1 MRISMK
7 LATAAC
13 ACFVALVAAE
23 STAQPVKL
31 ARLYQGRNRPAEQS
45 DTFSRKIRIARDG
58 RVSVSNVSGDI
69 TVSAVA
75 GDEVSIDAT
84 KRWRGGRDIR
94 DRVNIV
100 VDDRPTRVDIRTE
113 YGPFQGRGDEVAVD
127 YNIGVPAG
135 VALDVHTVSGRV
147 RVTGVKG
154 AIRLG
159 SVSGNVIATD
169 TPGIEYV
176 RTVSGEVELSGIAH
190 DNAVS
195 LSSVSGSIRVN
206 GVRAREVELSTVS
219 GEMVLRDASCGRLSA
234 KSISGGFEYTGALTP
249 NGRYEVNSHSGGVR
263 FVLVGNTGF
272 ELNASSFSGSIRS
285 EFQMTIGGDG
295 NPNIRRGRRGPGDS
309 LQATFGDGSASLNLR
324 TFSGSIVIAKR

>member
-1 MRISMK
+1 M
-7 LATAAC
+7 
-13 ACFVALVAAE
+13 
-23 STAQPVKL
+23 
-31 ARLYQGRNRPAEQS
+31 
-45 DTFSRKIRIARDG
+45 
-58 RVSVSNVSGDI
+58 
-69 TVSAVA
+69 
-75 GDEVSIDAT
+75 
-84 KRWRGGRDIR
+84 
-94 DRVNIV
+94 
-100 VDDRPTRVDIRTE
+100 
-113 YGPFQGRGDEVAVD
+113 
-127 YNIGVPAG
+127 PAG
-135 VALDVHTVSGRV
+135 VALDVHSVSGRV

-206 GVRAREVELSTVS
+206 AVRAREVEFSTVS